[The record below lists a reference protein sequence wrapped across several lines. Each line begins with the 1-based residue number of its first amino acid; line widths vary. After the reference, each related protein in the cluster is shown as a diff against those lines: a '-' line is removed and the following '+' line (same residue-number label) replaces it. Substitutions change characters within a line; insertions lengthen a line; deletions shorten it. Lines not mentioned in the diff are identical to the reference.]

1 MSWLIC
7 SEQDVLK
14 SCIERKFCPPT
25 QLNSLWTLSNLTFSE
40 LDPRVRTNWI
50 LLTFNLA
57 HGTLFFQCGLNA
69 SLKSPW
75 KNLTWSPMNAQC
87 RWNQRQQTLFKV
99 LHEILQ
105 LSCAKINKLTYLQI
119 SVGVQGFLFG
129 RRWKMCRIFF
139 SNSLVCIYTSKCIE
153 IEFLS
158 LFCI

>member
-1 MSWLIC
+1 MFKKLH
-7 SEQDVLK
+7 
-14 SCIERKFCPPT
+14 RKKILSTNST
-25 QLNSLWTLSNLTFSE
+25 QTSLWTLSNLTFSE

-50 LLTFNLA
+50 ILTFNLA

-87 RWNQRQQTLFKV
+87 RWNQQRQQTLFKV
-99 LHEILQ
+99 LHEILR

-129 RRWKMCRIFF
+129 RCWNLCRLFL
-139 SNSLVCIYTSKCIE
+139 SNGLVCIYTSKCIE
-153 IEFLS
+153 IEFIS
-158 LFCI
+158 LICV